1 LPGVASEGCRTITAV
16 PARKK
21 TAPDADATAAGET
34 DGRGARRI
42 PGGAN
47 QGAKHVHGRARPGPR
62 ASDHPGPGGQ
72 DEVGAGSQS
81 PRGGRLAPAVPAG
94 SGVNGDSPGGG
105 GQRVGYARV
114 STRQQDLALQL
125 DALEQ
130 AGCERVFRDVGS
142 GTIRKRPQLDAAL
155 EYLRPGDTLVVWRLD
170 RLGRSLRHLV
180 DVIAELE
187 QEHVAFLSLREA
199 IDTTTAAGRLQLHLF
214 AALAEF
220 ERELIRERSQ
230 AGREVAKAAGRLGG
244 RPVKLTADKKAAAL
258 AMRAE
263 GKMTMSQI
271 ARALGVGRTTL
282 YDHLDEL
289 PPLDGISRENTD
301 LAA

>member
-1 LPGVASEGCRTITAV
+1 MASEGCRTITAM
-16 PARKK
+16 PNRKK
-21 TAPDADATAAGET
+21 AAPDVDAAAAGET
-34 DGRGARRI
+34 NGRGARRI
-42 PGGAN
+42 PGGVT
-47 QGAKHVHGRARPGPR
+47 QGDEHVHGRALPGAR
-62 ASDHPGPGGQ
+62 ASGHDT
-72 DEVGAGSQS
+72 
-81 PRGGRLAPAVPAG
+81 
-94 SGVNGDSPGGG
+94 PGGG

-125 DALEQ
+125 DALERT
-130 AGCERVFRDVGS
+130 GCERIYKDVGS
-142 GTIRKRPQLDAAL
+142 GTIRNRPQLDACR

-180 DVIAELE
+180 DVIAGLE

-199 IDTTTAAGRLQLHLF
+199 IDTTTAPGRLQLHLF

-244 RPVKLTADKKAAAL
+244 RPLKLTADKQAAAL

-271 ARALGVGRTTL
+271 ARALNVGRTTL

-289 PPLDGISRENTD
+289 PPLEGIPRDGD
-301 LAA
+301 KLAA